1 MAHLVWLLVLVCL
14 LAVVGS
20 LGIGLYHLARGTP
33 QDSEKLLRALT
44 VRITVSLLLF
54 ALLMLAWHFG
64 LISPHPLQGG
74 GAPQG
79 RTSCVAS
86 AVCRRP
92 AAGEA
97 R

>member
-64 LISPHPLQGG
+64 LISPHPLQG
-74 GAPQG
+74 
-79 RTSCVAS
+79 
-86 AVCRRP
+86 
-92 AAGEA
+92 AGTP